1 MVFMKHVFK
10 GNLSASDV
18 RHFCIQC
25 GLFTCGDNEQY
36 GNMLNKCGIIDADG
50 LFAIAEDIYQFSDW
64 ETLHDMYSPLIP
76 DDMDCL
82 DEAYIEAIT
91 RDLLR
96 YIQFFVG
103 SRWVNEEGKELD

>member
-10 GNLSASDV
+10 GHLSASDV

-36 GNMLNKCGIIDADG
+36 GEMLNKCGIINADQ

-64 ETLHDMYSPLIP
+64 ETLHSMYSPVIP
-76 DDMDCL
+76 DDMQCVD
-82 DEAYIEAIT
+82 DEYIEAIT
-91 RDLLR
+91 RDLMH
-96 YIQFFVG
+96 YIQFFAV